1 MGVVRLNKVIKEYIR
16 NHFGGN
22 MFKLKKYISFI
33 LIVIIEM
40 LIYLFSNNL
49 SLSNY
54 LIRASIVLFILSLIF
69 NSDILKSFGN
79 MSDLSQSQSRRINA
93 KVDKMIGN
101 FDDNKKSK
109 RENKKLSYRFMVLG
123 LINLTMYFVFKFI

>member
-1 MGVVRLNKVIKEYIR
+1 
-16 NHFGGN
+16 